1 MIKYRNGSFHFFSW
15 VLIAFISV
23 LYIDDS
29 NAQVVQFEN
38 VSIKDG
44 LSQATVTC
52 MLQDSEGYIWLG
64 TRDGLNRYDGVG
76 FLVLKNNPADSATLS
91 SSSITALYEDKSGY
105 IWVGTSFGLNRL
117 NSKTFSIERHYHWL
131 NNDEALSNNKI
142 TSISG
147 DFKGN
152 IWVGTEHGLNLILDV
167 KGRFERYSILPGDS
181 TSLSNN
187 HITALMASANGEL
200 YIGTMGGLNILR
212 QGSKSFIRYG
222 MAFMDVA
229 GLSNIEVTSLASSRD
244 GKIWIGTRNGL
255 NRFDPEERNFNFYLK
270 DQPRRDFLP
279 SSIIRVLLCSPSG
292 ILYVGTPLGLTALDA
307 YTGELMAGVY
317 MSAGMPAFSRLNV
330 RSLLM
335 DKSGLV
341 WVGTQS
347 VGASSINLDA
357 PQFLSV
363 YYNGSEEED
372 IDRNQVFAFAQV
384 DTNCIYVATAQGIN
398 RYDTGNRTADVAF
411 EDPKHPLYD
420 MRYEVKALL
429 LQGNILWMGTNGD
442 GLIAYDMDSTTLKNY
457 RVDPVNS
464 TSISSNK
471 VSTILSQHNGNLWIG
486 TYGGG
491 LSYFDKKSDKFST
504 HRFDLTPGGLKENNI
519 TCLSYDSDSALWI
532 GTGQSGLYRMDIT
545 SGTFEHFLAG
555 DPNKGFLKSGY
566 INDLHLDDSGRL
578 WVAMAGGG
586 MALWRP
592 EVELFQSYTE
602 TDGLANDAVLA
613 ITSDLSGNIW
623 ISTNI
628 GISSFNFS
636 TQTFRNYFDDEVLS
650 HNTFHARACYRDRS
664 SRIYFGG
671 ANGFDYFYSG
681 RLSENSFIPNIVV
694 TGFQLLN
701 ENATQQRLEL
711 ARQLSDTLIL
721 QHDHPGFTIDFA
733 ALNFRQPGKNQYA
746 YRLLGLFDNW
756 RYIGNRKFATFAN
769 LLPGTYIFEVIGSN
783 NDGLWNYRPAKVYI
797 IVKPS
802 FWQRWESKLL
812 IVIVIAA
819 TFYLLYRMRLRG
831 ERRRRLALQRAVAD
845 RTKEIARER
854 DINEVLLREVHHRV
868 KNNLQIIV
876 SLLNLQSRF
885 IKDKS
890 LLNAFS
896 EIQNR
901 VRSMSLIHQKM
912 YQSKDL
918 STLNIVGY
926 ITDLSNS
933 LISTYSLTGKIKL
946 DIQVNLTRFKSD
958 TLTPLGLIIN
968 EVISNSLKYAFR
980 DDQEGTILVR
990 MNRMPSGKLQML
1002 IGDNGIGL
1010 PADFDF
1016 QSADSFGTELISA
1029 LTEQLNGTI
1038 IVRRDMPGAVYQ
1050 IDFEEIDG

>member
-1 MIKYRNGSFHFFSW
+1 VINYRNGPFNLLLWF
-15 VLIAFISV
+15 LIAFISV
-23 LYIDDS
+23 YS
-29 NAQVVQFEN
+29 NKSVAQVVQFEN

-52 MLQDSEGYIWLG
+52 MMQDSEGYIWLG

-76 FLVLKNNPADSATLS
+76 FAVLKNNPADSTTLS

-117 NSKTFSIERHYHWL
+117 NSKTFVNERHYHWL
-131 NNDEALSNNKI
+131 DNDEALSNNKI
-142 TSISG
+142 TAITG
-147 DFKGN
+147 DTKGN
-152 IWVGTEHGLNLILDV
+152 IWVGTENGLNRIVDESG
-167 KGRFERYSILPGDS
+167 KFERFSIQKSDS
-181 TSLSNN
+181 SSLSNN
-187 HITALMASANGEL
+187 HITALFASADGTL
-200 YIGTMGGLNILR
+200 CVGTMGGFNLLNTDGKTFR
-212 QGSKSFIRYG
+212 RYG
-222 MAFMDVA
+222 LAFFGVP
-229 GLSNIEVTSLASSRD
+229 GLSHIEVTSIASSRD
-244 GKIWIGTRNGL
+244 GHIWIGTRNGL
-255 NRFDPEERNFNFYLK
+255 NRFDPYEGTFDFYFK

-279 SSIIRVLLCSPSG
+279 SSIIRALMCSPAG
-292 ILYVGTPLGLTALDA
+292 IMYVGTPLGLTAIDA

-341 WVGTQS
+341 WVGTQA

-363 YYNGSEEED
+363 YYSGSEEED
-372 IDRNQVFAFAQV
+372 IDRNQIFAFTQV
-384 DTNCIYVATAQGIN
+384 DTNCIFLGTARGIN
-398 RYDTGNRTADVAF
+398 RYDTGNRSAVAVF
-411 EDPKHPLYD
+411 DDPKHPLYD
-420 MRYEVKALL
+420 MRSEVKALL
-429 LQGNILWMGTNGD
+429 LQDKTLWMGTNGE
-442 GLIAYDMDSTTLKNY
+442 GLIGYDMESQSVNHY
-457 RVDPVNS
+457 RVNPANNS
-464 TSISSNK
+464 SISSNR
-471 VSTILSQHNGNLWIG
+471 VTTLLSHREGTFWIG
-486 TYGGG
+486 TFGGG
-491 LSYFDKKSDKFST
+491 LCYFDSRTGNFRTYK
-504 HRFDLTPGGLKENNI
+504 FDLTTGGLKENNI
-519 TCLSYDSDSALWI
+519 TCLSFDSDSALWI
-532 GTGQSGLYRMDIT
+532 GTGQSGLYRMDIA
-545 SGTFEHFLAG
+545 SGNFEHFQAG
-555 DPNKGFLKSGY
+555 NPNKGLLKSGN
-566 INDLHLDDSGRL
+566 INDLHLDEGGRL

-602 TDGLANDAVLA
+602 ADGLANDAVLA
-613 ITSDLSGNIW
+613 ITSDISGNIW

-628 GISSFNFS
+628 GISSFNYS

-650 HNTFHARACYRDRS
+650 HNTFNIRSCYRDRS
-664 SRIYFGG
+664 NRIYFGG

-681 RLSENSFIPNIVV
+681 RLSENSFIPNIVI
-694 TGFQLLN
+694 TGCQLLN
-701 ENATQQRLEL
+701 DNSSQDRLEL
-711 ARQLSDTLIL
+711 ARYVSDTLVL
-721 QHDHPGFTIDFA
+721 NHDHPGFTIDFA

-746 YRLLGLFDNW
+746 YRLIGLFDNW
-756 RYIGNRKFATFAN
+756 RYIGNRRFATFAN

-783 NDGLWNYRPAKVYI
+783 NDGLWNYRPARVYI

-812 IVIVIAA
+812 IIVAIVI
-819 TFYLLYRMRLRG
+819 TFYLLYGIRIRG

-885 IKDKS
+885 IKDNT
-890 LLNAFS
+890 LLGVFS

-990 MNRMPSGKLQML
+990 LNRMPSGKLQML
-1002 IGDNGIGL
+1002 IGDDGVGL

-1016 QSADSFGTELISA
+1016 QSTDSFGTELIAA

-1038 IVRRDMPGAVYQ
+1038 IVRRDMPGTVYQ
-1050 IDFEEIDG
+1050 IDFEEIEG